1 MLYQLSYLA
10 TCESGIVGF
19 FRSMST
25 SRAFM
30 LAAMNPCPFCAVAPE
45 RIVAEEGPCL
55 ALSDRYPVSRGHRLI
70 VPRRHVASFREL
82 TDEEWQ
88 AVLRLARRLAQQLME
103 NDPAIQGFNLG
114 INDGAAAGQSV
125 FHVHVHLIPRRS
137 GDVRRPRGG
146 VRGVIPDKQDYP

>member
-1 MLYQLSYLA
+1 
-10 TCESGIVGF
+10 
-19 FRSMST
+19 
-25 SRAFM
+25 
-30 LAAMNPCPFCAVAPE
+30 MNPCPFCEVAPE
-45 RIVAEEGPCL
+45 RIMAEDGPCL
-55 ALSDRYPVSRGHRLI
+55 ALSDRYPVSRGHQLI
-70 VPRRHVASFREL
+70 VPRRHVASFRDL

-88 AVLRLARRLAQQLME
+88 AVLRLARLLAKRMQE
-103 NDPAIQGFNLG
+103 EDPSIQGFNLG